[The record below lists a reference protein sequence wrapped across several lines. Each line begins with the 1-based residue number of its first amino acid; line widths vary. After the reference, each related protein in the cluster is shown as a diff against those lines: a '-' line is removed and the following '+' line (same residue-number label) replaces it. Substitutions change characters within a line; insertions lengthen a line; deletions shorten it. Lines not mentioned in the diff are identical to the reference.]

1 MQNAEV
7 SFPNKLGTIILSE
20 AQDHFSSAAR
30 ASRSFASLGM
40 TILLGQDWGRAE
52 S

>member
-20 AQDHFSSAAR
+20 APDRFSSAVR
-30 ASRSFASLGM
+30 ASRSFASLRM
-40 TILLGQDWGRAE
+40 TILLGQELRAD